1 MDEVDKPTVLSQE
14 VEKVVEHAPEQ
25 ILIPQPS
32 NDPADPLNWPM
43 GLKIGILVQ
52 ICLLGALGGLNT
64 AIINPAYGPMAK
76 ELGISTVT
84 ASYQTT
90 VVIALNG
97 IGPFIWIPLANVY
110 GRRPIYLLTTL
121 LGFGS
126 ALGSAYA
133 RSFGQLLAARV
144 FNGFF
149 PAAFALGPATIVDLF
164 FLHQRGRALGTFTVM
179 LTNGSH
185 LAPIFGGLI
194 GQYCGWRW
202 TFNFAAICDAVMAVV
217 VFFCLPETL
226 YSRKT
231 PAEAAH
237 QPALSGQFN
246 LKTYISRL
254 KLYTK
259 NPELDLKLRHF
270 VWPSIKMAKYP
281 SVLFPALYY
290 ASQYGFASI
299 LPAVTVAH
307 IFQEFF
313 HWDTLDIGLGYG
325 AALTIGASLGE
336 LAAGIVVDAIVKRE
350 WARNGGRPPEPEVRL
365 QAVWTGEIL
374 LPVGLL
380 IYGFTLQY
388 ATVWI
393 APLIGMGIA
402 CFGIQVIT
410 TTCYTYSIDC
420 YPSSGSDT
428 SQFFNF
434 ARQEIGMTFAFY
446 AIALA
451 NRIGYQFTFLFFA
464 LCGSLLAFI
473 PIAGLMWKG
482 REIRERLGTPQDE
495 ELVQI

>member
-1 MDEVDKPTVLSQE
+1 MEKSSINLEEEVASSGAPGDAEKNTEQISQL
-14 VEKVVEHAPEQ
+14 

-32 NDPADPLNWPM
+32 SDPADPLNWPM
-43 GLKIGILVQ
+43 ALKIAILLQV
-52 ICLLGALGGLNT
+52 CLLGALGGLNT

-97 IGPFIWIPLANVY
+97 VGPFLWIPLANVY
-110 GRRPIYLLTTL
+110 GRRPIYLFTTL

-133 RSFGQLLAARV
+133 KSFGQLLAARV

-149 PAAFALGPATIVDLF
+149 PAAFALGPATVVDLF

-185 LAPIFGGLI
+185 LAPIVGGLI

-202 TFNFAAICDAVMAVV
+202 TFKVAAICDAVMVVV

-226 YSRKT
+226 FSRKNIVEN
-231 PAEAAH
+231 AER
-237 QPALSGQFN
+237 PPMRGPFTI
-246 LKTYISRL
+246 KTYISRL
-254 KLYTK
+254 GLYTK
-259 NPELDLKLRHF
+259 NQELDLKPRHF
-270 VWPSIKMAKYP
+270 VWPSIKMVMYP

-307 IFQEFF
+307 IFQQFF

-336 LAAGIVVDAIVKRE
+336 LAAGMVVDSIVKRAR
-350 WARNGGRPPEPEVRL
+350 ARNGGKAPDPEVRL
-365 QAVWTGEIL
+365 QAIWTGEIL
-374 LPVGLL
+374 LPVS
-380 IYGFTLQY
+380 
-388 ATVWI
+388 
-393 APLIGMGIA
+393 
-402 CFGIQVIT
+402 CR
-410 TTCYTYSIDC
+410 D
-420 YPSSGSDT
+420 
-428 SQFFNF
+428 
-434 ARQEIGMTFAFY
+434 
-446 AIALA
+446 
-451 NRIGYQFTFLFFA
+451 
-464 LCGSLLAFI
+464 
-473 PIAGLMWKG
+473 
-482 REIRERLGTPQDE
+482 
-495 ELVQI
+495 

>member
-1 MDEVDKPTVLSQE
+1 MEKTSVGLIDAVKQHDRYETD
-14 VEKVVEHAPEQ
+14 VEKTENDGSQPP
-25 ILIPQPS
+25 LIPQPS
-32 NDPADPLNWPM
+32 NDPADPLNWPLA
-43 GLKIGILVQ
+43 LKIGILIQ

-64 AIINPAYGPMAK
+64 AIINPAYGPMSK

-110 GRRPIYLLTTL
+110 GRRPVYLFTTL

-133 RSFGQLLAARV
+133 NSFGQLLAARV

-185 LAPIFGGLI
+185 LAPIFGGLL
-194 GQYCGWRW
+194 GQFCGWRW
-202 TFNFAAICDAVMAVV
+202 TFKFTAICDAVMVIV

-226 YSRKT
+226 FSRKT
-231 PAEAAH
+231 SAELTE
-237 QPALSGQFN
+237 QTRKEPRMTME
-246 LKTYISRL
+246 TYFSRL
-254 KLYTK
+254 TLRNKD
-259 NPELDLKLRHF
+259 PDLKLHLKQF
-270 VWPSIKMAKYP
+270 VWPSVKMAKYP

-299 LPAVTVAH
+299 LPAVTVAY

-313 HWDTLDIGLGYG
+313 HWNTLDIGLGYG

-336 LAAGIVVDAIVKRE
+336 LAAGMVVDSIVKR
-350 WARNGGRPPEPEVRL
+350 ASRKAGGRPPEPEVRL
-365 QAVWTGEIL
+365 QAIWTGEIL
-374 LPVGLL
+374 LPIGLL

-393 APLIGMGIA
+393 APLIG
-402 CFGIQVIT
+402 
-410 TTCYTYSIDC
+410 
-420 YPSSGSDT
+420 
-428 SQFFNF
+428 
-434 ARQEIGMTFAFY
+434 
-446 AIALA
+446 
-451 NRIGYQFTFLFFA
+451 
-464 LCGSLLAFI
+464 
-473 PIAGLMWKG
+473 K
-482 REIRERLGTPQDE
+482 RLE
-495 ELVQI
+495 